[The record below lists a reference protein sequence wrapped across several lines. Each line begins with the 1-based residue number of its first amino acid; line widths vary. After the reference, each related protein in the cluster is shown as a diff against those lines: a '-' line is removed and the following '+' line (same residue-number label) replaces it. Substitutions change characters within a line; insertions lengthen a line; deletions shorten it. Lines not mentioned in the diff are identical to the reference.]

1 MERGHIW
8 RVVVYVW
15 CLHSASLPYRVV
27 SYYDHPVLTSLF
39 FAVSDCIYSDKSA
52 AMETI
57 YNLIPV
63 QQIEQRKAPMY
74 RSNHNPKLPPT
85 GSTFGT
91 SGTTK
96 LPGGNV
102 GAEQQQGRA
111 QPGRKGFGRPLG
123 AAKPNPGGFLKKKT
137 GASTIDRSDKPSP
150 FIRGAA
156 LSIKP
161 AVPSQE
167 DKPVM
172 GLQSTKN
179 YVTANAVEAI
189 LAVPGHRA
197 RINQQPPQYRNKVDY
212 GRVPAYLGDVKSEIN
227 HENEMIE
234 NYMRA
239 QSGPEDNGG
248 EAGEQLHEGEVDE
261 LVDALKTKWDVV
273 NAKYQKMCHM
283 VKLDTIGKVRRKE
296 AMENELLQLEKD
308 VEKLEGRDVVVAD
321 DYGGY

>member
-1 MERGHIW
+1 M
-8 RVVVYVW
+8 
-15 CLHSASLPYRVV
+15 
-27 SYYDHPVLTSLF
+27 
-39 FAVSDCIYSDKSA
+39 
-52 AMETI
+52 
-57 YNLIPV
+57 
-63 QQIEQRKAPMY
+63 
-74 RSNHNPKLPPT
+74 
-85 GSTFGT
+85 
-91 SGTTK
+91 
-96 LPGGNV
+96 V
-102 GAEQQQGRA
+102 GPAH
-111 QPGRKGFGRPLG
+111 KGFGAPLG
-123 AAKPNPGGFLKKKT
+123 AAKPDPNRFLKKKS
-137 GASTIDRSDKPSP
+137 GPSTIETSDKRESLGELLSSIPSAPDHPICLFAASP
-150 FIRGAA
+150 FIRQAGGG
-156 LSIKP
+156 KP
-161 AVPSQE
+161 AVPSQA

-212 GRVPAYLGDVKSEIN
+212 GRIPAYLDDVKGEIQ

-239 QSGPEDNGG
+239 QAGPEDMGG
-248 EAGEQLHEGEVDE
+248 EGGEQLHMGEVDE

-308 VEKLEGRDVVVAD
+308 IEKLEGRDVVVAD
-321 DYGGY
+321 DYGY

>member
-1 MERGHIW
+1 
-8 RVVVYVW
+8 
-15 CLHSASLPYRVV
+15 
-27 SYYDHPVLTSLF
+27 
-39 FAVSDCIYSDKSA
+39 
-52 AMETI
+52 
-57 YNLIPV
+57 
-63 QQIEQRKAPMY
+63 
-74 RSNHNPKLPPT
+74 
-85 GSTFGT
+85 
-91 SGTTK
+91 
-96 LPGGNV
+96 
-102 GAEQQQGRA
+102 
-111 QPGRKGFGRPLG
+111 
-123 AAKPNPGGFLKKKT
+123 
-137 GASTIDRSDKPSP
+137 
-150 FIRGAA
+150 
-156 LSIKP
+156 
-161 AVPSQE
+161 
-167 DKPVM
+167 VM